1 MTLEEKNIFR
11 VPESTVYSSINVYKW
26 VLTVYFINIIFN
38 EKEKSKQKHPF
49 LKLKFLLCKKKH
61 HNNNNTRVNNPSS
74 SNKD

>member
-49 LKLKFLLCKKKH
+49 LKLKFLLCKKKKPPQQQH
-61 HNNNNTRVNNPSS
+61 TGKQSLF
-74 SNKD
+74 K